1 MKKGMIA
8 LAIMSLMSTAAFA
21 AKLDSKT
28 QDQAFEVIASLDH
41 LNGSDIDDTH
51 KFLAQSDEKEV
62 AKYISG
68 LMYDKYK
75 TVDNPN
81 SMDLEDLRISLG
93 KKNVKQLIAFEK
105 SQNVK

>member
-21 AKLDSKT
+21 AKLDQKT

-41 LNGSDIDDTH
+41 LNGLDIEDTH
-51 KFLAQSDEKEV
+51 KFLATEDEAAV
-62 AKYISG
+62 AKYMAD

-75 TVDNPN
+75 KVDNPN
-81 SMDLEDLRISLG
+81 SMDLQDLRVSLD